1 MKHKESNSIFKL
13 IVWIVVIFIFVYIA
27 VRSNV
32 DVNNEVVDVL
42 PASTVD
48 TDSYTELRY
57 ETLET
62 TYVSTAEIAE
72 TTEPPTTEIIEATEP
87 PTTEAEEMLD
97 SYISTLYSISHEDSQ
112 MLVRL
117 AMAEAGN
124 QDIYGKAL
132 VMVVVLNRVQD
143 SQFPDTISEV
153 IMQENQFTPV
163 SNGVFYEVE
172 PDDECYEALNWVM
185 LQGWDESQ
193 GALYFES
200 CSNAD
205 NWHSRNLEYLFIHG
219 DHRFY
224 K

>member
-32 DVNNEVVDVL
+32 DVSNEVVDVL
-42 PASTVD
+42 PASTAD
-48 TDSYTELRY
+48 TDNYNYGYTELRY
-57 ETLET
+57 ETPET
-62 TYVSTAEIAE
+62 TYAPTSTYVSTTE
-72 TTEPPTTEIIEATEP
+72 TIETP
-87 PTTEAEEMLD
+87 
-97 SYISTLYSISHEDSQ
+97 ISTCIDTAYDINYEDSQ
-112 MLVRL
+112 MLARL

-132 VMVVVLNRVQD
+132 VIMVVLNRVQD

-172 PDDECYEALNWVM
+172 PDDECYEALD
-185 LQGWDESQ
+185 LIISQGWNESQ
-193 GALYFES
+193 GALYFEG